1 MLICWYWNFL
11 GCWRADSDRK
21 EQQEKERNS
30 GRVSWSFQ
38 VGHWGYYTQTDDNL
52 PLVLCLRALQWDKDE
67 EERFTAK
74 VVEAYEREGN
84 PYYSTARLWD
94 DGIIDPA
101 DTRKVIGLSISA
113 SLNRDPEDTKFGVFR
128 M

>member
-1 MLICWYWNFL
+1 MLTQI
-11 GCWRADSDRK
+11 
-21 EQQEKERNS
+21 EKSNKKKK
-30 GRVSWSFQ
+30 GIQVRVSWSFR
-38 VGHWGYYTQTDDNL
+38 VGHWGYFTQTDDNL
-52 PLVLCLRALQWDKDE
+52 PLGLCLRALQWDKDE